1 MDTEL
6 FLAKLRGFG
15 FGQRTS
21 LEVPGETLGSLK
33 DTKDKYWSA
42 RSKMTI
48 SIGQEVGVS
57 AIQMMEAATYIANK
71 GKGIQLTL
79 LSKITDKEGNILYQ
93 HEPVYKQQNI
103 KPETAAYILS
113 CMQSGAEKGIGWR
126 ANLGDIPIGVKTG
139 TAQMADT
146 KNGGY
151 SDTDFL
157 SDCLA
162 FFPAEDP
169 EIILYIVI
177 QKAQGIQYAS
187 RIVAPVIKESADT
200 IIDHMGMNRGSAASV
215 IHSGHISIQS
225 THQIKVGSSLPD
237 FTGKAKRELL
247 NLLDRTDLNVNI
259 HGNGWVVRQE
269 PEAGTPI
276 TENMKLDLYL
286 E

>member
-1 MDTEL
+1 
-6 FLAKLRGFG
+6 
-15 FGQRTS
+15 
-21 LEVPGETLGSLK
+21 
-33 DTKDKYWSA
+33 
-42 RSKMTI
+42 MTI

-57 AIQMMEAATYIANK
+57 AVQMMEAATYIANE
-71 GKGIQLTL
+71 GKGVQLTL

-103 KPETAAYILS
+103 KPETAKYILS
-113 CMQSGAEKGIGWR
+113 CMQTGAEKGIGWR
-126 ANLGDIPIGVKTG
+126 ANLGDITIGVKTG

-187 RIVAPVIKESADT
+187 RIVAPVIKDSADT
-200 IIDHMGMNRGSAASV
+200 IIDHLGMNRGSAASV
-215 IHSGHISIQS
+215 AHSGKISIQGTS
-225 THQIKVGSSLPD
+225 QIKIGNSLPD
-237 FTGKAKRELL
+237 FTGKSKRELL
-247 NLLDRTDLNVNI
+247 KLLDRTDINVNI
-259 HGNGWVVRQE
+259 HGNGWVTSQE
-269 PEAGTPI
+269 PAAGTPI
-276 TENMKLDLYL
+276 TENMNVDLYL